1 MRNLLTLCGD
11 CHGLV
16 HRDLVRIEFDGYGR
30 PRFTSRNGVPLHRS
44 KRPQLVATPLE
55 PSLTYANPRPRLS
68 AAPADIRPAP
78 PPA

>member
-1 MRNLLTLCGD
+1 MRNLLTLCGT

-44 KRPQLVATPLE
+44 KRPQLVAPTPE
-55 PSLTYANPRPRLS
+55 PSLTYANPDRGC
-68 AAPADIRPAP
+68 PAP
-78 PPA
+78 RRTSAQRHHPA